1 MQGKGIAGHQLCTL
15 TAHALL
21 STKWY
26 LYVIVTDCSQTTLRL
41 CTAVMER
48 WLDSIKSQVKILR
61 LSFLGQHPFS
71 AEDEVMAEE
80 KGESPSFEISK
91 NGLAYTEGK
100 SCAGQR
106 LRGLH
111 DPNQSLTCTVT
122 DVSHCFFRKG
132 LEFLPLQCITC
143 PLKDLQNSNYR
154 KGMEYIEE
162 GLI

>member
-80 KGESPSFEISK
+80 KG
-91 NGLAYTEGK
+91 NLHL
-100 SCAGQR
+100 
-106 LRGLH
+106 LR
-111 DPNQSLTCTVT
+111 SLKMDWPT
-122 DVSHCFFRKG
+122 
-132 LEFLPLQCITC
+132 
-143 PLKDLQNSNYR
+143 LKENLVLGR
-154 KGMEYIEE
+154 G
-162 GLI
+162 